1 MGLCEA
7 STQQSDDK
15 YSQPSAPHELMDRQ
29 AKNTGGLV
37 VWACVCVVVKRG
49 KGEDWG
55 LECVRGGVCVCVA
68 GGGVCVCVSLCACVF
83 LFAAAAPPG
92 HATWLQFVH

>member
-37 VWACVCVVVKRG
+37 VGRACVCVHVCIVVKRVG
-49 KGEDWG
+49 GEMVAWG
-55 LECVRGGVCVCVA
+55 LESVCVCVC
-68 GGGVCVCVSLCACVF
+68 GVCFFFSPAT
-83 LFAAAAPPG
+83 PPD

>member
-1 MGLCEA
+1 MRLCEA

-15 YSQPSAPHELMDRQ
+15 YSQPSASHELIGRG

-37 VWACVCVVVKRG
+37 TVAVCVR
-49 KGEDWG
+49 
-55 LECVRGGVCVCVA
+55 VCVCIVVDREKMVP
-68 GGGVCVCVSLCACVF
+68 VCVWFFLSWVCAF
-83 LFAAAAPPG
+83 LSFFLPATPPG